1 MPTTS
6 KDVERPASAGVDT
19 DPFDA
24 FLGGES
30 TVVGSPRHW
39 FHMYFPG
46 GVYREDLD
54 ILVTGCAS
62 DQAAQLAV
70 TNQRSRVVAIDTQAN
85 ALEQARARKLKHAL
99 SNLEIIEQPVEN
111 VPALGREFDLIFS
124 SGELCYLADPSRGL
138 RALRDVLRPS
148 GVINLKVLGPYGRQ
162 GVQLVR
168 LLLGILGIHRGP
180 SRERAPEVLLALASS
195 DPFGSGGGQLRSWAE
210 DPSAMEALLQEN
222 EHTYGIPG
230 LYRLVESSGLR
241 VQRPM
246 YQAHYQPRCTLLAN
260 SGELFD
266 QIMQLPQDKQ
276 QAVTELYRGGM
287 PVHEYVVC
295 RDDRDPNEYEV
306 SFDDERWLDYVP
318 VTNPGL
324 SIIESDLPTGAAA
337 RLRWDA
343 HCYPKISALVD
354 ARQASLFN
362 CCDGFRTISEVI
374 ADVSGGWEDVTP
386 REFAKNFFES
396 MWRLDYLWFRTAP
409 PPLEKPG
416 GLLPAAPI

>member
-6 KDVERPASAGVDT
+6 KDVERPVSTGADT

-39 FHMYFPG
+39 CHVYFPG

-70 TNQRSRVVAIDTQAN
+70 TNQRSRIVAIDTQAN
-85 ALEQARARKLKHAL
+85 ALEQARACKQKHAL

-111 VPALGREFDLIFS
+111 VSALERDFDLIFS
-124 SGELCYLADPSRGL
+124 SGELCYLDDPSQGL
-138 RALRDVLRPS
+138 RALRDVLQQS

-168 LLLGILGIHRGP
+168 LLLGILGINSGP
-180 SRERAPEVLLALASS
+180 SHDRAREVLSALASS
-195 DPFGSGGGQLRSWAE
+195 DPFGSGGSHLRSWAE
-210 DPSAMEALLQEN
+210 DPSVIEALLQEN
-222 EHTYGIPG
+222 EHTYGIPE

-246 YQAHYQPRCTLLAN
+246 FQAHYQPRCTLLAN

-266 QIMQLPQDKQ
+266 QIMNLSEDNQ

-295 RDDRDPNEYEV
+295 RDDRDPNEYDV
-306 SFDDERWLDYVP
+306 SFDDDRWLGYVP
-318 VTNPGL
+318 VANPGL
-324 SIIESDLPTGAAA
+324 SIIQADLPTGVTA
-337 RLRWDA
+337 RLRWDS
-343 HCYPKISALVD
+343 HHYPEISALVD

-362 CCDGFRTISEVI
+362 SCDGFRTISEVI
-374 ADVSGGWEDVTP
+374 ADVSGSWEETP

-409 PPLEKPG
+409 PPVETPG

>member
-6 KDVERPASAGVDT
+6 KDVERPVSTGADT
-19 DPFDA
+19 DSFDA

-39 FHMYFPG
+39 FHVYFPG

-70 TNQRSRVVAIDTQAN
+70 TNQRSRIVAIDTQAN
-85 ALEQARARKLKHAL
+85 ALEQARARKQKHAL

-111 VPALGREFDLIFS
+111 VSALERDFDLIFS
-124 SGELCYLADPSRGL
+124 SGELCYLDDPSRGL
-138 RALRDVLRPS
+138 RALRDVLRRS

-168 LLLGILGIHRGP
+168 LLLGILGINSGP
-180 SRERAPEVLLALASS
+180 PHDRAREVLSALASS
-195 DPFGSGGGQLRSWAE
+195 DPFGSGGSQLRSWAE
-210 DPSAMEALLQEN
+210 DPSVIEALLQEN
-222 EHTYGIPG
+222 EHTYGIPE

-246 YQAHYQPRCTLLAN
+246 FQAHYQPRCTLLAN

-266 QIMQLPQDKQ
+266 QIMNLSEDNQ

-295 RDDRDPNEYEV
+295 RDDRDPNEYDV
-306 SFDDERWLDYVP
+306 SFDDDRWLGYVP
-318 VTNPGL
+318 VANPGL
-324 SIIESDLPTGAAA
+324 SVIQADLPTGVTA
-337 RLRWDA
+337 RLRWDS
-343 HCYPKISALVD
+343 HYYPEISALVD

-362 CCDGFRTISEVI
+362 SCDGFRTISEVI
-374 ADVSGGWEDVTP
+374 ADASVGWEETP

-396 MWRLDYLWFRTAP
+396 MWRLDYLWFRTSP
-409 PPLEKPG
+409 SPVETPG